1 MISMTPERID
11 KIQRAAARTQND
23 LTVILE
29 NVHDPH
35 NIGAVLRTCESVGIR
50 EVFVIYNQ
58 PGRNAEQQYVGVNS
72 ASGSKKWVKVHFY
85 EEVEKCLT
93 DVRKS
98 YTNIYGTYLNTQSVS
113 LYDLD
118 LNASAALV
126 FGNEKEGISD
136 ELFSKLDGNF
146 IIPQYGLVQSLNI
159 SVACAV
165 TLFEASRQRM
175 LAGKYS
181 EEFNPDNERH
191 TRNFKML
198 AEAHL
203 HASTLASK

>member
-1 MISMTPERID
+1 MTPDRIA
-11 KIQRAAARTQND
+11 KIQRAAALTQND

-58 PGRNAEQQYVGVNS
+58 PGRNVEQQYVGINS

-85 EEVEKCLT
+85 QEVKKCLN
-93 DVRKS
+93 DVRDN
-98 YTNIYGTYLNTQSVS
+98 YANVFGTYLNTKSVS

-118 LNASAALV
+118 LNASTALV
-126 FGNEKEGISD
+126 FGNEKDGISD
-136 ELFSKLDGNF
+136 ELYSRLDGNF

-165 TLFEASRQRM
+165 TLFEASRQRTI
-175 LAGKYS
+175 AGKYI
-181 EEFNPDNERH
+181 EAFDPENERH
-191 TRNFKML
+191 ISNFNVL
-198 AEAHL
+198 SEAHL
-203 HASTLASK
+203 HSKVDQ